1 MPPGVAGAGPTTRG
15 ARRFPLLPQRGE
27 KPQRGGLTLTAD
39 VLVGVAELPANG
51 LRAKRSMPPG
61 LPVQGREVDLS
72 VEASAERRAARQ
84 PWLVSVSRWVVRRLP
99 HVGREASRS
108 GRKRAVVDPHLRRA
122 ADRSAKFHAL
132 SGTSG
137 SRSSLV
143 RLMSRTHSR
152 VRA

>member
-84 PWLVSVSRWVVRRLP
+84 PWLVSVSVRRLRP
-99 HVGREASRS
+99 AYV
-108 GRKRAVVDPHLRRA
+108 A
-122 ADRSAKFHAL
+122 ADEPSPRKVLGRRSL
-132 SGTSG
+132 
-137 SRSSLV
+137 
-143 RLMSRTHSR
+143 
-152 VRA
+152 